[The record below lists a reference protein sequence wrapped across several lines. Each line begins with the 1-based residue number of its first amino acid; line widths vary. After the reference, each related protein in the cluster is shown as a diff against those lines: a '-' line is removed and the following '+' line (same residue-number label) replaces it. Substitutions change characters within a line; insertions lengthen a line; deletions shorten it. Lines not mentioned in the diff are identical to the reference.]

1 MSQNH
6 ETHTPVGSPETHAFT
21 GADFLGKL
29 DERAKVLELNPYV
42 DRDALQNGPA
52 QQAYDKI
59 VAQIVEGTVLT
70 EEQETVFRY
79 LASEVSFMN
88 TQLTVDKGLIDN
100 KDKHEEAIL
109 RASDALVE
117 RLESDATLTPES
129 KEEHAQ
135 FISYLDKVI
144 ERIEDGAELSDGA
157 ELLDYLQAGEFADT
171 WNKELGV
178 HIGVENPGWIIDG
191 QEQKRLLVE
200 ERIDQLQAEA
210 QIYLL
215 LAQQYPSDLVKLN
228 QEHNT

>member
-6 ETHTPVGSPETHAFT
+6 ETHVPVGSHETHTFT
-21 GADFLGKL
+21 GADFLSKL

-42 DRDALQNGPA
+42 DSDALQSGPA
-52 QQAYDKI
+52 QQAYDR
-59 VAQIVEGTVLT
+59 VATQIAEGTALT

-79 LASEVSFMN
+79 LASEVSFMS
-88 TQLTVDKGLIDN
+88 TQLTVDKGLVDD

-117 RLESDATLTPES
+117 RLESDTTLTPES

-135 FISYLDKVI
+135 FIAYLDKVI
-144 ERIEDGAELSDGA
+144 DRIEGGTELSDGA
-157 ELLDYLQAGEFADT
+157 ELLDYLQAGEFADI

-178 HIGVENPGWIIDG
+178 HIGAENPDWILDD
-191 QEQKRLLVE
+191 QEQKRLSVE
-200 ERIDQLQAEA
+200 ERITQLQAEA

-215 LAQQYPSDLVKLN
+215 LAQQYPSDLLKLN